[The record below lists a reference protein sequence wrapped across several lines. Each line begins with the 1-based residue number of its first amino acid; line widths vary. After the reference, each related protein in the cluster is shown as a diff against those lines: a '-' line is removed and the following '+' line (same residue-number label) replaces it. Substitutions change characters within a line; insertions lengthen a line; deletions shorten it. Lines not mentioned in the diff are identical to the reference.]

1 MLGAMFS
8 SRRIGFGGIAIG
20 CLVSSLAACS
30 DDAGEGAGSGGSG
43 GSGGTGMPVIVN
55 GCNSSTAVDMTAS
68 PAIMITFAGIE
79 YTPQCVRIKSG
90 TTIVFSGN
98 FTNHPLVGG
107 TVAGT
112 TGTPD
117 RGSPIPE
124 TSSGVELKFFFESVP
139 AAYPYYCTAHVSSG
153 MMGAIFVEK

>member
-1 MLGAMFS
+1 MFS
-8 SRRIGFGGIAIG
+8 NWRIGLGGVAVA
-20 CLVSSLAACS
+20 CFLCSLAACG
-30 DDAGEGAGSGGSG
+30 DDEAGDNGSGGSG
-43 GSGGTGMPVIVN
+43 GSGGAMPVVVN

-68 PAIMITFAGIE
+68 PAINIAFAGIE

-107 TVAGT
+107 TVVGT
-112 TGTPD
+112 SGTPD
-117 RGSPIPE
+117 RGSPISE
-124 TSSGVELKFFFESVP
+124 TSSGSELKFFLESVP